1 MHLLTGLYMGVAV
14 NYESYKRA
22 LYRELINNLFSN
34 RALMAVVV
42 NHASSKRALYGVIN
56 HASSKGALCG
66 GCDDKSYIF

>member
-1 MHLLTGLYMGVAV
+1 MGVAV